1 MKFTSVFIA
10 FNIII
15 LFFLLLVCGLP
26 VIFFKSWSFGDFW
39 SITWPAVVFLLVIL
53 IGPDGFY
60 FINRRL
66 FQLLEKEDWP
76 ALVRY
81 LEERIF
87 KEGRYTR
94 RLVRL
99 LANTYLILSDSASVT
114 GLENKTA
121 IAKPALVDANAL
133 IFGTARIL
141 GKDTG
146 GAAAFFFKRLNSAKT
161 ESADWVHWYY
171 GFSLLLDRQF
181 SAAGDQFKT
190 LAAES
195 KDGIITGLSAFFLA
209 ENLNKAV
216 PQRSLEFT
224 AAAMEG
230 RNRLKKTFPTAA
242 SWNRE
247 VKKILN
253 EVYTVV
259 LSKYINEA
267 ALWLFGNS
275 FSNPGS

>member
-1 MKFTSVFIA
+1 MVILKSWFLGDYWSIIWPVILFLL
-10 FNIII
+10 II
-15 LFFLLLVCGLP
+15 LITLD
-26 VIFFKSWSFGDFW
+26 SFY
-39 SITWPAVVFLLVIL
+39 L
-53 IGPDGFY
+53 
-60 FINRRL
+60 INRRFL
-66 FQLLEKEDWP
+66 QLLEKEDWP

-81 LEERIF
+81 LEQRIF
-87 KEGRYTR
+87 KDGHYTP

-99 LANTYLILSDSASVT
+99 LANAYLILSDSSSVVSM
-114 GLENKTA
+114 ENKVA

-141 GKDTG
+141 NKDVG
-146 GAAAFFFKRLNSAKT
+146 GALTFFSTRLNSVKT
-161 ESADWVHWYY
+161 ESAPWVRWYY

-181 SAAGDQFKT
+181 SAAGDQFKV

-195 KDGIITGLSAFFLA
+195 KDGIITGLSSFFLA
-209 ENLNKAV
+209 ENLGKAV

-230 RNRLKKTFPTAA
+230 RNRLKKSFPSVNA
-242 SWNRE
+242 WNRE

-259 LSKYINEA
+259 LSKYINETTV
-267 ALWLFGNS
+267 WLFGN
-275 FSNPGS
+275 